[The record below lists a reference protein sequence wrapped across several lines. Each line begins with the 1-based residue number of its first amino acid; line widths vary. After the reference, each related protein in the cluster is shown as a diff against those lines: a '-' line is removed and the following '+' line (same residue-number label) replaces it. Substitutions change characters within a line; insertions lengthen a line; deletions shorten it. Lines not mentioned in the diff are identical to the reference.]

1 VPNPSL
7 HNIILY
13 TIWDTS
19 STCTSPQAPIWTDTF
34 IINSTDP
41 TSINNTNLLKSK
53 ISIFPNP
60 ATSNIQLAY
69 GQAINMLSME
79 LLDLQGKRIKTI
91 DRKSKNIDVSGLA
104 KGLYLLYIKTEQG
117 VLREKIVVE

>member
-1 VPNPSL
+1 
-7 HNIILY
+7 
-13 TIWDTS
+13 
-19 STCTSPQAPIWTDTF
+19 
-34 IINSTDP
+34 
-41 TSINNTNLLKSK
+41 
-53 ISIFPNP
+53 
-60 ATSNIQLAY
+60 
-69 GQAINMLSME
+69 ME